1 MKRLAV
7 LVFCLPLAAG
17 PILLTAADVEKMLQ
31 TLSNWNRWGKDD
43 QLGALNL
50 ITPAKRQQA
59 AALVKEGRSVS
70 LSHDVVKTQTDDSPP
85 FSHKMLETGANS
97 KTGASDIYSVQY
109 HGFTAA
115 HMDALCHVFWKG
127 QMYNGFSQ
135 QEVTGSGARKLSI
148 NRARDGIFTRAVL
161 VDLAR
166 LDSKKFLAP
175 DRAILPEDLDAWEKK
190 FNTRILPGDAVL
202 FRTGRWA
209 RRAAQGTWKIMEGSG
224 GLHASCLP
232 WLKKR
237 DIAIAGSDLALDVM
251 PSRVE
256 GIVLPVHLVLIV
268 GMGVHILDNLDLEA
282 VGEMAAARNRWD
294 FLLTVAPLA
303 VEGGTGSPVNPIAT
317 F

>member
-7 LVFCLPLAAG
+7 ILLCLPLAAG
-17 PILLTAADVEKMLQ
+17 PITLTSTDVEKMIES
-31 TLSNWNRWGKDD
+31 LSNWNRWGKDD

-50 ITPAKRQQA
+50 ITLDKRKQA
-59 AALVKEGRSVS
+59 AALVKEGKSVS
-70 LSHDVVKTQTDDSPP
+70 LSHDVIKIQTDDSPP
-85 FSHKMLETGANS
+85 FSHKMLETGTNS
-97 KTGASDIYSVQY
+97 ESGASDIYAVQY
-109 HGFTAA
+109 HGFTAT
-115 HMDALCHVFWKG
+115 HMDGLCHVFWKG
-127 QMYNGFSQ
+127 RMYNGFSQ
-135 QEVTGSGARKLSI
+135 KEVTASGAGKLAI

-166 LDSKKFLAP
+166 LDNKNFLDP
-175 DRAILPEDLDAWEKK
+175 DRAITPEDLDAWEKK
-190 FNTRILPGDAVL
+190 FKTRILPGDAVL

-209 RRAAQGTWKIMEGSG
+209 RRAAQGTWKIMEGSA

-237 DIAIAGSDLALDVM
+237 DIAIAGSDLAIDVM

-282 VGEMAAARNRWD
+282 VSDIAAERKRWD